1 MAVRPGAPPCV
12 PLPIG
17 EHDVALLQPKHE
29 PKREPPRAGAAAR
42 VGYTD
47 KGEGPPG
54 ASPDRRSEARK
65 VYTVATA

>member
-42 VGYTD
+42 VGCTD
-47 KGEGPPG
+47 KGEGPTG
-54 ASPDRRSEARK
+54 ASHTSSHI
-65 VYTVATA
+65 